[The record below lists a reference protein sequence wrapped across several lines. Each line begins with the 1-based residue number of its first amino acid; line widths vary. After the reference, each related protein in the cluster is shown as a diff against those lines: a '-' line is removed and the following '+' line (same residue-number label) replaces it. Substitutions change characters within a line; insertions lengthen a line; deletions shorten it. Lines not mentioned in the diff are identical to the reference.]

1 MTAEAIELRPRS
13 LPELLDASVRAY
25 RDHFLHFLAVAALVN
40 LPLSLLSVLAASALF
55 SGQAPGLGGI
65 LNADDFDPAQVIAA
79 VALALGTTLLA
90 ALANTFALGALLYSL
105 QERLDGHRP
114 GVGAAYRRSLG
125 RVPALIGARLL
136 YYVGAYLTFL
146 PAGLAFLGGGVLLAN
161 GGEGGA
167 ALGGIL
173 IVLGMGLGAGGAAAF
188 LWLWVRWRFHAQTSV
203 LERANPIRA
212 LGRSQEVIA
221 GSWWRTFFFLILKFM
236 FVTAVSATPAALVS
250 VPTMI
255 FGGPLADTQFWVQV
269 VTNSVNALTAIL
281 LLPLEVIAVTLLYY
295 DYRVRREGL
304 DLQRALTALQQE
316 EVRA

>member
-25 RDHFLHFLAVAALVN
+25 RDHFLHFLGVAALVN
-40 LPLSLLSVLAASALF
+40 LPLSLLSVLATSALF
-55 SGQAPGLGGI
+55 SGQAPGLGGV

-79 VALALGTTLLA
+79 AALALGTSLLA
-90 ALANTFALGALLYSL
+90 ALANTFALGALLYSFK
-105 QERLDGHRP
+105 ERLDGRGP
-114 GVGAAYRRSLG
+114 GVAAAYRGSLG
-125 RVPALIGARLL
+125 RVPSLIGARLL
-136 YYVGAYLTFL
+136 YYVGASLTFL
-146 PAGLAFLGGGVLLAN
+146 PAGLALLAGGVLVAN
-161 GGEGGA
+161 GGDGGA

-188 LWLWVRWRFHAQTSV
+188 LWLWVRWRFHGQTSV

-212 LGRSQEVIA
+212 LGRSQEVIT

-236 FVTAVSATPAALVS
+236 FVTAVSVTPAALAS
-250 VPTMI
+250 VPTTI
-255 FGGPLADTQFWVQV
+255 FGGPVADTRFWVQV
-269 VTNSVNALTAIL
+269 LTNSVNALTVIL

-304 DLQRALTALQQE
+304 DLQRALAALRQE